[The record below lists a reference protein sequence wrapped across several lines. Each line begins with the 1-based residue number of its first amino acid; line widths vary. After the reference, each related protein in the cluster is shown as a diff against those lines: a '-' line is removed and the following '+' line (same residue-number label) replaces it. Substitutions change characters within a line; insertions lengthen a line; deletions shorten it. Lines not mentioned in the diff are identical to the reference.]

1 MSATVNRSNPV
12 VRPLQYLALT
22 AYLIFLGFP
31 LLWLVSASMKSSR
44 ELNSLNIHVLPTEFH
59 WANFSD
65 ALAKQGLVHS
75 AGNSLV
81 VAVATTAL
89 VIVVSMPAAYALA
102 RFRGKLRVVGTG
114 WILVSQVFPVIL
126 IILPLFL
133 VLQRV
138 GLIDNLLGLVLVYTT
153 YTMPFA
159 LWMLQGYIAAIPA
172 DLEEAAAMDG
182 ASRIRV
188 LRTIVLPLLMPG
200 VVATAM
206 FSFVSAWNEF
216 FFALV
221 LIQSPQNYT
230 LPITLA
236 MFVGGEG
243 KVALG
248 PLAAGAVLATIP
260 SLIFFAFLQRKLTGG
275 LLAGA
280 VKG

>member
-1 MSATVNRSNPV
+1 MSTTGRSLPV
-12 VRPLQYLALT
+12 VRPLQYVALA
-22 AYLIFLGFP
+22 AYLVFLGFP

-44 ELNSLNIHVLPTEFH
+44 ELSSLNIHVLPTDFH
-59 WANFSD
+59 WANYAD

-75 AGNSLV
+75 ASNSLV
-81 VAVATTAL
+81 VALATTVL

-102 RFRGKLRVVGTG
+102 RFRGRLRAVGTG

-138 GLIDNLLGLVLVYTT
+138 GLIDNLVGLVLVYTT

-182 ASRIRV
+182 ASRLRV

-221 LIQSPQNYT
+221 LIQSPENYT

-236 MFVGGEG
+236 MFIGGEG